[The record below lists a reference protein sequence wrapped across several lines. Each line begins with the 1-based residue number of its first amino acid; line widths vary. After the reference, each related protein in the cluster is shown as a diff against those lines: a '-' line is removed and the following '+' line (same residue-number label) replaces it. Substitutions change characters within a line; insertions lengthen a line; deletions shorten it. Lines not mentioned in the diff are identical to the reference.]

1 MHHNQIHVGRMRL
14 HAVLTFRLAL
24 SLPYL
29 TLFKRYALKDFY
41 TYRVRYVHLLCS
53 RACNVSGG
61 IVANSVSVLILAP
74 FLSTTSWRRK
84 TWPSLH
90 RRMATRRENAL
101 SWSIWSIHRATLTFR
116 PKWRLPWESRMEPWW
131 LWIACPVR
139 FTYSRSWSIHFLSIS
154 VLSYSSVLDDVWLLC
169 FGTSDFMNWLHVL
182 ELVLTCFAL
191 KILKRCTFTWISIE
205 WNALRTRH
213 HVSSLLMPTMRRSW
227 VKYVWYLTRLL
238 DH

>member
-1 MHHNQIHVGRMRL
+1 M
-14 HAVLTFRLAL
+14 LAL
-24 SLPYL
+24 IS
-29 TLFKRYALKDFY
+29 
-41 TYRVRYVHLLCS
+41 
-53 RACNVSGG
+53 
-61 IVANSVSVLILAP
+61 AP

-182 ELVLTCFAL
+182 ELVPTCFAL

-227 VKYVWYLTRLL
+227 VKYVWYLNSTAWSLKLLVQTCCRKLSREVFASAAKTRWKAL
-238 DH
+238 DPRKTDEL